1 MSSGS
6 YLSKHKEV
14 LEEYIE
20 KDKKIIVVF
29 TKINN
34 YIENEKTLEATNAEP
49 IKEENNEEE
58 EEGESKQDL

>member
-1 MSSGS
+1 M
-6 YLSKHKEV
+6 